1 MVGRNPNS
9 TTPACANIEPWWS
22 LFATATIL
30 IVGGST
36 GRQMLDSFVEQHVSL
51 TARSMLKTGRCDTF
65 NVIDPKFGN
74 VVSNWSRRVHACT
87 APAMEAAGV
96 GCADCVCT
104 CRSPDWTDITATAM
118 LKETWRG
125 ATIRFSWKPQLMT
138 RADEAAFTRRLCHEE
153 PLPDLVVVT
162 KGLHDVYFLPKPTLA
177 AHFDHVRRAF
187 ERFAQLLECFPSTT
201 AIVVRAPM
209 DGLRRRPASGVSWG
223 NHSETDFLETTTQ
236 AMKVVTGRLAA
247 RRDGPVYFVDAFA
260 ETLHTQPNVTYVPC
274 DGHHYRTGLHHA
286 VWQEI
291 AELTDTRC
299 R

>member
-9 TTPACANIEPWWS
+9 TTQPACAFIEPWWS

-187 ERFAQLLECFPSTT
+187 ERFAQLLECFPSAT

-209 DGLRRRPASGVSWG
+209 DGLRRLRRPGSTSASAGCPPGRTRWGGRGGTPEGEGARDKEMSGSPPRQWWRRKRPGAAESW
-223 NHSETDFLETTTQ
+223 
-236 AMKVVTGRLAA
+236 
-247 RRDGPVYFVDAFA
+247 
-260 ETLHTQPNVTYVPC
+260 
-274 DGHHYRTGLHHA
+274 
-286 VWQEI
+286 
-291 AELTDTRC
+291 RC
-299 R
+299 GER